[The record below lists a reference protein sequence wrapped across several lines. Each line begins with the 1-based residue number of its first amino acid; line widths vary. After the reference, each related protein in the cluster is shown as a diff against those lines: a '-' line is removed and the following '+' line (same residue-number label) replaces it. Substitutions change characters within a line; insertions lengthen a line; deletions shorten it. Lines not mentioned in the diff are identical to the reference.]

1 MFDIDENLKYII
13 LLFILS
19 SYLIYQLKLDIM
31 FHKDGKFKDFG
42 TGSNKTLFPFWLV
55 ILSSSSLIYIY
66 IKSKN
71 DDFINSI

>member
-13 LLFILS
+13 LLFILLS
-19 SYLIYQLKLDIM
+19 FIIYKLKLDSM
-31 FHKDGKFKDFG
+31 FHKNGKFKDFG

-55 ILSSSSLIYIY
+55 LLSLSSLIYIY

-71 DDFINSI
+71 DDFL